1 MVMMV
6 MQLFIKHVLQFHKS
20 SVRKGT
26 SFHLAIFCC
35 SILFAASTST
45 AAPEVAI
52 NKKQSSYALM
62 TSENKAM
69 QDDPSLNPAMFWV
82 AEGESLWQ
90 TKSGPKNIACASCH
104 GEAKKSMR
112 GVATQFPKMIKGKL
126 QTLEGQ
132 INQCRS
138 TTQGEPALAYESK
151 ELLALTAYIAIQSK
165 GMPIAVKETPANQ
178 GELKKGQQWFQERMG
193 QLNLSCAQCH
203 EDRAG
208 LKLGGSLIPQGHPN
222 AYPIYRL
229 EWQTLGSVQRR
240 LRNCMSGVRA
250 QQFEYGSPEMAQLE
264 LFLMW
269 RARGMPLEAP
279 GVRP

>member
-1 MVMMV
+1 MNIALS
-6 MQLFIKHVLQFHKS
+6 LFLGCTFLALGSQQVHGAP
-20 SVRKGT
+20 KG
-26 SFHLAIFCC
+26 
-35 SILFAASTST
+35 
-45 AAPEVAI
+45 APA
-52 NKKQSSYALM
+52 KLQSSYELM
-62 TSENKAM
+62 SAENKAM

-82 AEGESLWQ
+82 SDGENLWQ
-90 TKSGPKNIACASCH
+90 QKMGSQNKSCSSCH
-104 GEAKKSMR
+104 GDAKKSMR
-112 GVATQFPKMIKGKL
+112 GVAAQFPKVNQGKL

-132 INQCRS
+132 INQCRARA
-138 TTQGEPALAYESK
+138 QGASPLTYQSK
-151 ELLALTAYIAIQSK
+151 DLLSLTAYVAFQSK
-165 GMPIAVKETPANQ
+165 GMPIAISETSANAPF
-178 GELKKGQQWFQERMG
+178 LKKGRQIFNERMG

-229 EWQTLGSVQRR
+229 EWQTLGSLQRR

-250 QQFEYGSPEMAQLE
+250 EQFEYGSPEMAQLE

-269 RARGMPLEAP
+269 RARGLPIESP

>member
-1 MVMMV
+1 MSKGIYL
-6 MQLFIKHVLQFHKS
+6 QLAALACS
-20 SVRKGT
+20 SLLVVT
-26 SFHLAIFCC
+26 NS
-35 SILFAASTST
+35 FAAPDGLS
-45 AAPEVAI
+45 
-52 NKKQSSYALM
+52 NKKQSSYELM
-62 TSENKAM
+62 SAENKAM

-90 TKSGPKNIACASCH
+90 AKSGTKNKACASCH
-104 GEAKKSMR
+104 GDVKKSMR
-112 GVATQFPKMIKGKL
+112 SVATQYPKMIGGKL

-132 INQCRS
+132 INQCRVAA
-138 TTQGEPALAYESK
+138 QGAQALAYESK
-151 ELLALTAYIAIQSK
+151 ELLSLTALIALQSK
-165 GMPIAVKETPANQ
+165 GMPIVVNENSQ
-178 GELKKGQQWFQERMG
+178 NREELKKGRQWFNERMG

-203 EDRAG
+203 EDRSG

-229 EWQTLGSVQRR
+229 EWQTLGSLQRR

-250 QQFEYGSPEMAQLE
+250 QQFEYGSSEMAQLE

>member
-1 MVMMV
+1 MNLALS
-6 MQLFIKHVLQFHKS
+6 LFLSGIFLALGS
-20 SVRKGT
+20 SLTYG
-26 SFHLAIFCC
+26 
-35 SILFAASTST
+35 
-45 AAPEVAI
+45 APP
-52 NKKQSSYALM
+52 KQQSSYELM
-62 TSENKAM
+62 SAENKAM
-69 QDDPSLNPAMFWV
+69 QDDPLLNPAMFWV
-82 AEGESLWQ
+82 GDGENLWQ
-90 TKSGPKNIACASCH
+90 QKTGSQNKSCSSCH
-104 GEAKKSMR
+104 GDAKKSMR
-112 GVATQFPKMIKGKL
+112 GVAAQFPKVIKGKL

-132 INQCRS
+132 INQCRVGA
-138 TTQGEPALAYESK
+138 QGASPLAYESK
-151 ELLALTAYIAIQSK
+151 DFLALTAFVAFQSK
-165 GMPIAVKETPANQ
+165 GMPITINETPANASF
-178 GELKKGQQWFQERMG
+178 LKKGRQTFNERMG

-269 RARGMPLEAP
+269 RARGLPLESP

>member
-1 MVMMV
+1 MMA
-6 MQLFIKHVLQFHKS
+6 MRLLIKPALLFLKD
-20 SVRKGT
+20 SVQASKFLRWLT
-26 SFHLAIFCC
+26 FCWALLFVA
-35 SILFAASTST
+35 SIST
-45 AAPEVAI
+45 AASETPRKQ
-52 NKKQSSYALM
+52 NQSSYELM
-62 TSENKAM
+62 SAENRAM

-90 TKSGPKNIACASCH
+90 AKLGTKNTACTSCH

-112 GVATQFPKMIKGKL
+112 GVAAQFPKIIKGKL

-132 INQCRS
+132 INQCRT
-138 TTQGEPALAYESK
+138 TTQGASALAYESK

-165 GMPIAVKETPANQ
+165 GMPIAVKETPANKSDLQQ
-178 GELKKGQQWFQERMG
+178 GKHWFQERMG

>member
-1 MVMMV
+1 MV
-6 MQLFIKHVLQFHKS
+6 
-20 SVRKGT
+20 
-26 SFHLAIFCC
+26 
-35 SILFAASTST
+35 
-45 AAPEVAI
+45 
-52 NKKQSSYALM
+52 
-62 TSENKAM
+62 
-69 QDDPSLNPAMFWV
+69 
-82 AEGESLWQ
+82 
-90 TKSGPKNIACASCH
+90 
-104 GEAKKSMR
+104 
-112 GVATQFPKMIKGKL
+112 KGKL

-138 TTQGEPALAYESK
+138 VAQGSPALAYESK
-151 ELLALTAYIAIQSK
+151 ELLAITAYIALQSK
-165 GMPIAVKETPANQ
+165 GMPIAVRETSANKA
-178 GELKKGQQWFQERMG
+178 ELEKGRHSFNERMG

-208 LKLGGSLIPQGHPN
+208 LKLGGSPIPQGHPN

-229 EWQTLGSVQRR
+229 EWQTLGSLQRR

-269 RARGMPLEAP
+269 RAKGMLLEAP

>member
-1 MVMMV
+1 MSQNTCLRSLICSVFLLAASALAA
-6 MQLFIKHVLQFHKS
+6 QPVLQQ
-20 SVRKGT
+20 
-26 SFHLAIFCC
+26 
-35 SILFAASTST
+35 
-45 AAPEVAI
+45 
-52 NKKQSSYALM
+52 KQSSYALM
-62 TSENKAM
+62 SPENQAM

-90 TKSGPKNIACASCH
+90 AKTGEKNIACASCH
-104 GEAKKSMR
+104 GDAKKSMR
-112 GVATQFPKMIKGKL
+112 GVATLYPKMVRGKL
-126 QTLEGQ
+126 QTIEGQ
-132 INQCRS
+132 INQCRVGAQG
-138 TTQGEPALAYESK
+138 TTALSYESK
-151 ELLALTAYIAIQSK
+151 DLLSLTAYIAMQSK
-165 GMPIAVKETPANQ
+165 GMPIAIKETAQNQ
-178 GELKKGQQWFQERMG
+178 LDLKQGRRWFNERMG

-250 QQFEYGSPEMAQLE
+250 QQFDYGSSEMAQLE

-269 RARGMPLEAP
+269 RARGMPIEAP

>member
-1 MVMMV
+1 
-6 MQLFIKHVLQFHKS
+6 MQ
-20 SVRKGT
+20 G
-26 SFHLAIFCC
+26 
-35 SILFAASTST
+35 
-45 AAPEVAI
+45 APKEVTV
-52 NKKQSSYALM
+52 KQQSSYELM
-62 TSENKAM
+62 SAENKAM

-82 AEGESLWQ
+82 SDGENLWQ
-90 TKSGPKNIACASCH
+90 QKMGSQNKSCSSCH
-104 GEAKKSMR
+104 GDAKKSMR
-112 GVATQFPKMIKGKL
+112 GVATQFPKVIKGKL

-132 INQCRS
+132 INQCRVGA
-138 TTQGEPALAYESK
+138 QGASPLTYESK
-151 ELLALTAYIAIQSK
+151 DLLALTAFVAFQSK
-165 GMPIAVKETPANQ
+165 GMPISISETSANAPF
-178 GELKKGQQWFQERMG
+178 LKKGRQTFNERMG

-269 RARGMPLEAP
+269 RARGLPLESP

>member
-1 MVMMV
+1 MRAGASLCFV
-6 MQLFIKHVLQFHKS
+6 
-20 SVRKGT
+20 
-26 SFHLAIFCC
+26 AFCC
-35 SILFAASTST
+35 SILLVVPVSIAAN
-45 AAPEVAI
+45 A
-52 NKKQSSYALM
+52 KQSSYELM
-62 TSENKAM
+62 SAENRVM
-69 QDDPSLNPAMFWV
+69 QDDPTLNPAMFWV
-82 AEGESLWQ
+82 AEGEGLWQ
-90 TKSGPKNIACASCH
+90 TKLGLKNMACSSCH
-104 GEAKKSMR
+104 GDAKKSMR
-112 GVATQFPKMIKGKL
+112 GVATHFPKMVKGKL

-138 TTQGEPALAYESK
+138 AAQNAPALAYESK
-151 ELLALTAYIAIQSK
+151 ALLALTAYVAVQSK
-165 GMPIAVKETPANQ
+165 GMSIAVKETPANQ
-178 GELKKGQQWFQERMG
+178 EQLKKGRHWFNGRIG

-203 EDRAG
+203 EERAG

-229 EWQTLGSVQRR
+229 EWQTLGSLQRR

>member
-1 MVMMV
+1 
-6 MQLFIKHVLQFHKS
+6 
-20 SVRKGT
+20 VRSAT
-26 SFHLAIFCC
+26 ILRFAIGCC
-35 SILFAASTST
+35 SLLLSVSAST
-45 AAPEVAI
+45 AAPEVM
-52 NKKQSSYALM
+52 NKKQSSYELM
-62 TSENKAM
+62 SAENKAM

-90 TKSGPKNIACASCH
+90 AKSGSKNVACASCH
-104 GEAKKSMR
+104 SDAKKSMR
-112 GVATQFPKMIKGKL
+112 GVAAQFPKMIKGEL

-132 INQCRS
+132 INQCR
-138 TTQGEPALAYESK
+138 TAAQGAPLLPYENK
-151 ELLALTAYIAIQSK
+151 ELLALTAYVAVQSK
-165 GMPIAVKETPANQ
+165 GMPIAVKETSENKA
-178 GELKKGQQWFQERMG
+178 ELQKGRSWFNERMG

-269 RARGMPLEAP
+269 RARGMPLESP